1 MYKRSTIFKNSL
13 IIFILIQA
21 NFIASTTTGS
31 SMPASTTTTTTKCG
45 TTSGTNKFTYTNVL
59 DDANGSVTGFPGGY
73 RLISANGCPGYD
85 WTSQRTPNTPYEQI
99 LSIKLPLQP
108 KVSTS
113 TYTIGI
119 KNPDG
124 SSNSSPPL
132 LGVGI
137 AINGVA
143 IYGNAD
149 GEGRD
154 AYINESNSFDTCGGH
169 PQPTGEYHYHS
180 EPGKD
185 CVFTDVSGQHSPL
198 FGFMYDGIPIY
209 GEYGDNGVAPVDLD
223 QCGGHVDKTY
233 PFYHYHLPKDKAFP
247 YTLTCLKGCIYS
259 DNGNPNIATT
269 AVTTVSTCKM
279 QTTQYDYSSLF
290 TSVKQTS
297 NSTTTTTTGARALVC
312 LNFFVIMLL
321 LFLLF

>member
-1 MYKRSTIFKNSL
+1 
-13 IIFILIQA
+13 
-21 NFIASTTTGS
+21 
-31 SMPASTTTTTTKCG
+31 MPASTTTTTTKCG